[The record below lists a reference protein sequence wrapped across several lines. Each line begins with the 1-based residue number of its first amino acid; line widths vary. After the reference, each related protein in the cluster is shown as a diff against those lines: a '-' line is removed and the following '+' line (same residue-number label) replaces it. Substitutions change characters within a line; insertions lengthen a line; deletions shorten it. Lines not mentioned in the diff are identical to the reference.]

1 MSKLIPPL
9 CLILALLSVITA
21 FALVMTGTPEVGI
34 ELHQARVGD
43 DDKYRLLL
51 EEQLEDQR
59 RQRHYLIAA
68 LSTSGVLLTTVA
80 FLSMRPAQGSLTP

>member
-9 CLILALLSVITA
+9 CLVLALLSLIAA
-21 FALVMTGTPEVGI
+21 FALVMTGAPEVGI

-51 EEQLEDQR
+51 EEQLEDHR
-59 RQRHYLIAA
+59 RQRQYLIAA
-68 LSTSGVLLTTVA
+68 LMTSGVLFTAVA
-80 FLSMRPAQGSLTP
+80 FLSMRPT